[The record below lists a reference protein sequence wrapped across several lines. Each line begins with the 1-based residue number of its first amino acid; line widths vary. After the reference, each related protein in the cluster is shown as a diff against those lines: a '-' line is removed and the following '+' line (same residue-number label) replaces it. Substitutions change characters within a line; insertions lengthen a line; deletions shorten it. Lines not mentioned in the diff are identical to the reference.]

1 MHFTVPKKAA
11 ARIVV
16 IAAAVI
22 GVALLGMSTERGS
35 ASADP
40 ELVAA
45 KKSTSQQ
52 ADDETRRQIVENAEK
67 ELNSKRNYEKGD
79 NCNAYSPGGKCQAWC
94 ADFTKHV
101 WNKSGVKTDGVTSA
115 AKSFKDYGQKN
126 KTWKSGA
133 GVKNVKPGDAVTYR
147 LNDRDFDNDHVG
159 IVTKVDKKTGKITV
173 VSGNSGDKI
182 RKVTIDPKKAQ
193 VTGYASPV
201 EKKNPKP
208 KKSADP
214 DKKNPDKKS
223 DAKKGDKKK
232 ADTKKPQ
239 PKKPQ
244 AKKSSQD
251 TKPGQ
256 VEPEGPV
263 VLDGSQVATSLGFD
277 N

>member
-1 MHFTVPKKAA
+1 MRFTLPKKAA
-11 ARIVV
+11 ARFVV

-35 ASADP
+35 TSADP

-52 ADDETRRQIVENAEK
+52 ADDATRREIVETAEK
-67 ELNSKRNYEKGD
+67 EMNSKRNRETGE
-79 NCNAYSPGGKCQAWC
+79 NCNAYSPNGKCQAWC
-94 ADFTKHV
+94 ADFTKYV

-115 AKSFKDYGQKN
+115 AKTFKDYGQKN

-147 LNDRDFDNDHVG
+147 LNDKKFDNDHVG

-173 VSGNSGDKI
+173 ISGNSGDKI

-201 EKKNPKP
+201 EKKNAKP
-208 KKSADP
+208 KKSAGP
-214 DKKNPDKKS
+214 
-223 DAKKGDKKK
+223 DKKK
-232 ADTKKPQ
+232 ADKKKSEAKKPQ
-239 PKKPQ
+239 TKKTQPKK
-244 AKKSSQD
+244 
-251 TKPGQ
+251 TKNTEPGQ
-256 VEPEGPV
+256 VEPEGPL
-263 VLDGSQVATSLGFD
+263 VLDGSRVATTHGLIG
-277 N
+277 